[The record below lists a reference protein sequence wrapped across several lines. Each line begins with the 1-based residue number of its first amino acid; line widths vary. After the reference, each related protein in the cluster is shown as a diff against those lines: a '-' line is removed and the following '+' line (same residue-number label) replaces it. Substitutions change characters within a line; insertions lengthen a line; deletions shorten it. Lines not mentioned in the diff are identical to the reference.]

1 VAHVDA
7 VRLQCGADILLMLQW
22 DNPSEAG
29 NLPGKLFEYLGA
41 RRPVLALGYDVGE
54 MARIIRERGVGLF
67 ANDPQEIARQLKA
80 WLVVKRETDCIQVL
94 SKTAGDSF
102 SRDEQ
107 FGSLEEFLEKVL
119 SPKKT

>member
-1 VAHVDA
+1 
-7 VRLQCGADILLMLQW
+7 
-22 DNPSEAG
+22 
-29 NLPGKLFEYLGA
+29 
-41 RRPVLALGYDVGE
+41 

-94 SKTAGDSF
+94 SNTAGDSF